1 MVSFTLK
8 SLLKTGIAALTVLC
22 SATTVLASG
31 AYSVD
36 LNKTQIVRLPENAG
50 AVVIGNPEIAD
61 VTVHSSNTLFVVG
74 RGYGETNLIVLN
86 SSGHTI
92 MNANIQVINKLSSNG
107 VRLYNGNNRES
118 YNCAPYCMPAPI
130 LGDDPGFLQRNS
142 GQAQTINNNVSSALP
157 TTPLSLGGAPSASQS
172 STFSSAPPTSSGPTS
187 FGSGTDF

>member
-172 STFSSAPPTSSGPTS
+172 SPESTHKSASMPPSAWPS
-187 FGSGTDF
+187 